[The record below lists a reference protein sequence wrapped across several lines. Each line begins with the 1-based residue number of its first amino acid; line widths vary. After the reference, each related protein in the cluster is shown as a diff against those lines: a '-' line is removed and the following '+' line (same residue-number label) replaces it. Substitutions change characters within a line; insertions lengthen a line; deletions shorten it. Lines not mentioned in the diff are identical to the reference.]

1 MDENEEKR
9 YTHGMSVEKVREFLK
24 PFGRDKDIIEFP
36 SSSATVAEAAADL
49 NTEEGRI
56 AKSMSF
62 MTASGPIVIVLAGD
76 ARIDNR
82 KFKDTFHEKARMI
95 PPEDVEA
102 MTGHPVGGVCPFA
115 INDGVKVYID
125 VSVKR
130 FDTVFPAAGTPSSA
144 IELAPEELFMI
155 SRSAG
160 WVDIAKL

>member
-1 MDENEEKR
+1 MVYNR
-9 YTHGMSVEKVREFLK
+9 RMSIEKVREYLRQY
-24 PFGRDKDIIEFP
+24 GKDGGVIEFDQ
-36 SSSATVAEAAADL
+36 SSATVREAAADL
-49 NTEEGRI
+49 GTEEGRI

-62 MTASGPIVIVLAGD
+62 LIGGSPAIIVLAGD
-76 ARIDNR
+76 GRIDNR

-95 PPEDVEA
+95 APEDVED

-115 INDGVKVYID
+115 INEGVKVFID

-144 IELAPEELFMI
+144 IELTPEELFRI
-155 SRSAG
+155 SKAAD

>member
-1 MDENEEKR
+1 
-9 YTHGMSVEKVREFLK
+9 MSIEKVREYLRQY
-24 PFGRDKDIIEFP
+24 GKDGDVIEFTE
-36 SSSATVAEAAADL
+36 SSATVREAAADL
-49 NTEEGRI
+49 GTEEGRI

-62 MTASGPIVIVLAGD
+62 IIGGNPVIIVLAGD
-76 ARIDNR
+76 GRIDNR

>member
-1 MDENEEKR
+1 MYNR
-9 YTHGMSVEKVREFLK
+9 RMSIEKVREYLRQY
-24 PFGRDKDIIEFP
+24 GKDGDVIEFTE
-36 SSSATVAEAAADL
+36 SSATVREAAADL
-49 NTEEGRI
+49 GTEEGRI

-62 MTASGPIVIVLAGD
+62 IIGGNPVIIVLAGD
-76 ARIDNR
+76 GRIDNR

-125 VSVKR
+125 VSIKR

>member
-1 MDENEEKR
+1 MYNR
-9 YTHGMSVEKVREFLK
+9 RMSIEKVREYLRQY
-24 PFGRDKDIIEFP
+24 GKDGDVIEFTE
-36 SSSATVAEAAADL
+36 SSATVREAAADL
-49 NTEEGRI
+49 GTDEGRI

-62 MTASGPIVIVLAGD
+62 IIGGNPVIIVLAGD
-76 ARIDNR
+76 GRIDNR

>member
-1 MDENEEKR
+1 MYNR
-9 YTHGMSVEKVREFLK
+9 RMSIEKVREYLRQY
-24 PFGRDKDIIEFP
+24 GKDGDVIEFTE
-36 SSSATVAEAAADL
+36 SSATVREAAADL
-49 NTEEGRI
+49 GTEEGRI

-62 MTASGPIVIVLAGD
+62 IIGGNPVIIVLAGD
-76 ARIDNR
+76 GRIDNR

>member
-1 MDENEEKR
+1 MVYNR
-9 YTHGMSVEKVREFLK
+9 RMSIEKVREYLRQY
-24 PFGRDKDIIEFP
+24 GKDGGVIEFDQ
-36 SSSATVAEAAADL
+36 SSATVREAAADL
-49 NTEEGRI
+49 GTEEGRI

-62 MTASGPIVIVLAGD
+62 LIGGSPAIIVLAGD
-76 ARIDNR
+76 GRIDNR

-95 PPEDVEA
+95 APEDVEA

-115 INDGVKVYID
+115 INEGVTVYID

-144 IELAPEELFMI
+144 IELTPEELFRI
-155 SRSAG
+155 SKAAD

>member
-1 MDENEEKR
+1 MVYNR
-9 YTHGMSVEKVREFLK
+9 RMSIEKVREYLRQY
-24 PFGRDKDIIEFP
+24 GKDGGVIEFDQ
-36 SSSATVAEAAADL
+36 SSATVREAAADL
-49 NTEEGRI
+49 GTEEGRI

-62 MTASGPIVIVLAGD
+62 LIGGSPTIIVLAGD
-76 ARIDNR
+76 GRIDNR

-95 PPEDVEA
+95 APEDVEA

-115 INDGVKVYID
+115 INDGVTVYID

-144 IELAPEELFMI
+144 IELTPEELFRI
-155 SRSAG
+155 SKAAD

>member
-1 MDENEEKR
+1 
-9 YTHGMSVEKVREFLK
+9 MSIEKVREYLRQY
-24 PFGRDKDIIEFP
+24 GKDGGVIEFDQ
-36 SSSATVAEAAADL
+36 SSATVREAAADL
-49 NTEEGRI
+49 GTEEGRI

-62 MTASGPIVIVLAGD
+62 LIGGSPAIIVLAGD
-76 ARIDNR
+76 GRIDNR

-95 PPEDVEA
+95 APEDVEA

-115 INDGVKVYID
+115 INDGVTVYID

-144 IELAPEELFMI
+144 IELTPEELFRI
-155 SRSAG
+155 SKAAD

>member
-1 MDENEEKR
+1 
-9 YTHGMSVEKVREFLK
+9 MSIEKVREYLRQY
-24 PFGRDKDIIEFP
+24 GKDRGVIEFDQ
-36 SSSATVAEAAADL
+36 SSATVREAAADL
-49 NTEEGRI
+49 GTEEGRI

-62 MTASGPIVIVLAGD
+62 LIGGSPAIIVLAGD
-76 ARIDNR
+76 GRIDNR

-95 PPEDVEA
+95 APEDVEA

-115 INDGVKVYID
+115 INDGVTVYID

-144 IELAPEELFMI
+144 IELTPEELFRI
-155 SRSAG
+155 SKAAD

>member
-1 MDENEEKR
+1 
-9 YTHGMSVEKVREFLK
+9 MSIEKVREYLRQY
-24 PFGRDKDIIEFP
+24 GKDGDVIEFTE
-36 SSSATVAEAAADL
+36 SSATVREAAADL
-49 NTEEGRI
+49 GTEEGRI

-62 MTASGPIVIVLAGD
+62 IIGGNPVIIVLAGD
-76 ARIDNR
+76 GRIDNR

-115 INDGVKVYID
+115 INDGVNVYID

>member
-1 MDENEEKR
+1 MVYNR
-9 YTHGMSVEKVREFLK
+9 RMSIEKVREYLRQY
-24 PFGRDKDIIEFP
+24 GKDRGVIEFDQ
-36 SSSATVAEAAADL
+36 SSATVREAAADL
-49 NTEEGRI
+49 GTEEGRI

-62 MTASGPIVIVLAGD
+62 LIGGSPAIIVLAGD
-76 ARIDNR
+76 GRIDNR

-95 PPEDVEA
+95 APEDVEA

-115 INDGVKVYID
+115 INDGVTVYID

-144 IELAPEELFMI
+144 IELTPEELFRI
-155 SRSAG
+155 SKAAD

>member
-1 MDENEEKR
+1 MVYNR
-9 YTHGMSVEKVREFLK
+9 RMSIEKVREYLRQY
-24 PFGRDKDIIEFP
+24 GKDGGVIEFDQ
-36 SSSATVAEAAADL
+36 SSATVREAAADL
-49 NTEEGRI
+49 GTEEGRI

-62 MTASGPIVIVLAGD
+62 LIGGSPAIIVLAGD
-76 ARIDNR
+76 GRIDNR

-95 PPEDVEA
+95 APEDVEA

-115 INDGVKVYID
+115 INDGVTVYID

-144 IELAPEELFMI
+144 IELTPEELFRI
-155 SRSAG
+155 SKAAD